1 MSTIVP
7 IKDTLYYLWNN
18 FSWPSP
24 KHITQNLS
32 PIPVCLHHGPAV
44 SPGNL
49 FHLSEWLSQPSN
61 CLSPKPRRQNPC
73 RISSLLS
80 ILQKALII
88 LALTVTQMHP
98 PACPT
103 LSPSTSLLI
112 WSAIKASFMCS
123 LLFHSCLLSNSFIN
137 HHWVT
142 FFKHKLD
149 MVIPLHKNPP
159 WLPVV
164 FRIKSMSNSLLWPL
178 RTSQLSKLNSSHSS
192 IHSPL
197 PTPVSLPFLN
207 MPSSSWLRAFT
218 HFVASAWNS
227 LFLHYSHGWLLLI
240 FKSWFK
246 WCFLRET
253 FPDHPF
259 KSMIPSYT
267 LSQHSVFFA
276 EFVPL
281 IIILFVTLF
290 SLFY

>member
-1 MSTIVP
+1 MPTIVP

-49 FHLSEWLSQPSN
+49 FRLSEWLNQPSN
-61 CLSPKPRRQNPC
+61 YLSPKPRRQNPC

-98 PACPT
+98 PARPT

-123 LLFHSCLLSNSFIN
+123 LLCHSCLLSNSFIN
-137 HHWVT
+137 QHWVT

-149 MVIPLHKNPP
+149 MAIPLHKNPP

-164 FRIKSMSNSLLWPL
+164 FRIKSMSNSFLWPL

-197 PTPVSLPFLN
+197 PTPVSLPSSICRAHPGSGPLHVLRPLPETLLSFTVPMPDSFSSLSLGLN
-207 MPSSSWLRAFT
+207 DAFSEKLSRIT
-218 HFVASAWNS
+218 
-227 LFLHYSHGWLLLI
+227 LLKVWSPL
-240 FKSWFK
+240 
-246 WCFLRET
+246 
-253 FPDHPF
+253 
-259 KSMIPSYT
+259 T
-267 LSQHSVFFA
+267 LYLS
-276 EFVPL
+276 
-281 IIILFVTLF
+281 TLF
-290 SLFY
+290 SLQNLYH